1 MTEKQTYKEMGQ
13 SEKGMG
19 LDRLFNLSI
28 DMLCVADTNAYFK
41 HINKA
46 FEKTLGY
53 SKDELLRE
61 TFLNFIHPDDRASTM
76 AEVEKLSHGEPT
88 IYFENRYRCKDGSYK
103 WLAWTAMPDPEQGL
117 IYAVARD
124 DACRKRIELELQKAY
139 AELEQK
145 VKERTAELVI
155 TNENSIEE
163 IKERKRVEEA
173 LRESEKRYREL
184 VDNATDIFYLTD
196 VNGYFTF
203 INPTAIRI
211 MGYSEEE
218 LIGKI
223 YLELIRKD
231 YLKDIERFY
240 RLQFVKE
247 IPNTYNE
254 FPVITKD
261 GKEIWLGQNVRL
273 NVVDGRVMG
282 FQAIARDITDR
293 VQAEEALRESEEFA
307 SSLMENSPT
316 PILVVNEDTSIRYVN
331 PMLEDLTGYT
341 SAEVIGKK
349 APYPWW
355 IEDPRSGDKSWR
367 KDDVLIGVQGLEK
380 LFQKKNGEPFWVEI
394 SSTPITKNAE
404 FKYELITW
412 VDITERKR
420 AEEALKARDKELQV
434 KTSNFEEA
442 NTALKVLLN
451 KRDEDRKELEEKVKL
466 NMKWMVLPYLER
478 MKNSGLNER
487 QETYRDIVESF
498 LNEITSPFVRKLSS
512 QDLDL
517 TPTEI
522 QVANLVKEGKTTKE
536 IAELLNSSTR
546 AIEFHRENLR
556 AKLALKNKKTNLRSY
571 LLSLA

>member
-28 DMLCVADTNAYFK
+28 DMLCVADTNTYFR

-61 TFLNFIHPDDRASTM
+61 TFLNLIHPDDRASTM

-88 IYFENRYRCKDGSYK
+88 IYFENRYRCKNGSYK

-124 DACRKRIELELQKAY
+124 DASRKRIELELQKAY

-145 VKERTAELVI
+145 VKERTAEVAE
-155 TNENSIEE
+155 TNENLIEE
-163 IKERKRVEEA
+163 IKERRRVEEA

-184 VDNATDIFYLTD
+184 VDNATEIIYLTD
-196 VNGYFTF
+196 ANGYFTF

-211 MGYSEEE
+211 TGYSEEE
-218 LIGKI
+218 LIGKL

-231 YLKDIERFY
+231 YRKDIERFY
-240 RLQFVKE
+240 RLQFVKK
-247 IPNTYNE
+247 IPNTYHE
-254 FPVITKD
+254 FPVITKV

-273 NVVDGRVMG
+273 NVVDDRVMG

-316 PILVVNEDTSIRYVN
+316 PIIVVNEDTSIRYVN

-341 SAEVIGKK
+341 SEEVIGKK

-355 IEDPRSGDKSWR
+355 IDDPRSGDKSELKR
-367 KDDVLIGVQGLEK
+367 YLLTGVQGLEK
-380 LFQKKNGEPFWVEI
+380 LFQKRNGEPFWVEI
-394 SSTPITKNAE
+394 SSTPVTKNAE
-404 FKYELITW
+404 FKYKLITW
-412 VDITERKR
+412 VEITKRKR
-420 AEEALKARDKELQV
+420 AEEALKAREKELQV

-451 KRDEDRKELEEKVKL
+451 KRDEDRIELEEKVKL

-478 MKNSGLNER
+478 MKKSGLNER

-512 QDLDL
+512 QDLDF

-556 AKLALKNKKTNLRSY
+556 AKLALKNKKTNLRSH
-571 LLSLA
+571 LLSLS

>member
-1 MTEKQTYKEMGQ
+1 
-13 SEKGMG
+13 
-19 LDRLFNLSI
+19 
-28 DMLCVADTNAYFK
+28 
-41 HINKA
+41 
-46 FEKTLGY
+46 
-53 SKDELLRE
+53 
-61 TFLNFIHPDDRASTM
+61 
-76 AEVEKLSHGEPT
+76 
-88 IYFENRYRCKDGSYK
+88 
-103 WLAWTAMPDPEQGL
+103 
-117 IYAVARD
+117 
-124 DACRKRIELELQKAY
+124 
-139 AELEQK
+139 
-145 VKERTAELVI
+145 
-155 TNENSIEE
+155 
-163 IKERKRVEEA
+163 
-173 LRESEKRYREL
+173 
-184 VDNATDIFYLTD
+184 LTD
-196 VNGYFTF
+196 ANGYFTF
-203 INPTAIRI
+203 TNPTAIRI
-211 MGYSEEE
+211 TGYSKEE
-218 LIGKI
+218 LIGKL
-223 YLELIRKD
+223 YLELIKKD
-231 YLKDIERFY
+231 YRKDIERFY

-247 IPNTYNE
+247 IPNTYHE

-273 NVVDGRVMG
+273 NVVDDRVIG
-282 FQAIARDITDR
+282 FQAIARDITAR
-293 VQAEEALRESEEFA
+293 VQAEEALRESEEFS

-316 PILVVNEDTSIRYVN
+316 PILVVNGDTSIRYVN

-355 IEDPRSGDKSWR
+355 IDDPRSGEKSEL
-367 KDDVLIGVQGLEK
+367 KGHLLTGVQGLEK

-394 SSTPITKNAE
+394 SSTPVTKNAE
-404 FKYELITW
+404 FKYQVITW

-420 AEEALKARDKELQV
+420 AEEALKAREKELQV
-434 KTSNFEEA
+434 KTSHFEEA

-451 KRDEDRKELEEKVKL
+451 KRDEDRIELEEKVKL
-466 NMKWMVLPYLER
+466 NMKWMVLPYLDR

-556 AKLALKNKKTNLRSY
+556 AKLALKNKKTNLRSH
-571 LLSLA
+571 LLSLS